1 MFKHL
6 IKLMWNKRRA
16 NGLLFLEILLAFVVL
31 FGVLGFCFFN
41 FERYGSPLGF
51 KYENVWNVSVD
62 IPDELDSLGNL
73 QLQDLIKSEVLS
85 LNGVEQTSFIGYVT
99 PFGGSTWVSGGE
111 FNGMDYQAMIF
122 FVDEDYKQL
131 SDLQLIQGRWFTPED
146 RNAKYEPMVV
156 NKAFMDE
163 FGPENG
169 QLIDSVM
176 TYNGGDRKIIGV
188 TNDFKYKGN
197 FAPNRPLVFLFNGYL
212 NPADDPLENLLVR
225 VNPGTTAE
233 LEETIYKRVTQ
244 LTKNPD
250 VTIRSLDERR
260 TVVNKRVLIPMV
272 ILMVIS
278 GFLLINIALGLFGVL
293 FTQINRR
300 RGEIGLRKAMGATP
314 GEVTRQF
321 VFETLIVTVAALTL
335 GTFFAVQVPLLDL
348 LPIDDRFF
356 YMGIVGAILIILLIV
371 VICSLI
377 PSRQAAGLQPA
388 SVLHEE

>member
-1 MFKHL
+1 
-6 IKLMWNKRRA
+6 MWNKRRA

-31 FGVLGFCFFN
+31 FGVLGFCLFN

-85 LNGVEQTSFIGYVT
+85 LDGVEQTSFIGYVT

-122 FVDEDYKQL
+122 FVDEDYEQL
-131 SDLQLIQGRWFTPED
+131 SDLQLTQGRWFTPED

-156 NKAFMDE
+156 NKAFLDE
-163 FGPENG
+163 FGPESG
-169 QLIDSVM
+169 QLVDSVM

-188 TNDFKYKGN
+188 TEDFKYKGN
-197 FAPNRPLVFLFNGYL
+197 FATNRPLVFIFNGYL

-225 VNPGTTAE
+225 VQPGTTAE

-250 VTIRSLDERR
+250 VTIRSLDDRR
-260 TVVNKRVLIPMV
+260 VVVNKRVLVPMI

-314 GEVTRQF
+314 GEVTMQF

-348 LPIDDRFF
+348 LPIDDKFF
-356 YMGIVGAILIILLIV
+356 YQGIIGAIVIIV
-371 VICSLI
+371 VIVLLCSLI